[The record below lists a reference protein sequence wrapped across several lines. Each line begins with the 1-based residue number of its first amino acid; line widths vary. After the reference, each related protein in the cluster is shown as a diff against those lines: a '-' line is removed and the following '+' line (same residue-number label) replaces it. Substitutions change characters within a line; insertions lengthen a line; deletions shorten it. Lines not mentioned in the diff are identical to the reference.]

1 MLTYIFN
8 KNSKVSLYEQLYQF
22 IKDDIIEGIIEGGQK
37 LPSKREFAAHLGVS
51 KVTVENAYNSLVS
64 EGYVYSLEK
73 KGYYAER
80 GLSIPRVKSAALK
93 QEDKTEKPYDI
104 DLSSNTVPTSKFP
117 FSAWSKLMREQILN
131 YSTELLDPLPY
142 NGAASLRKAISNYL
156 FQERGMNVSPSSII
170 IGAGSEYLYS
180 LIIRLLGN
188 DKIYGIETPSYHKI
202 QKVYKMNSA
211 VCRPIK
217 LTNDG
222 IDKSLLYES
231 GADVIHISP
240 SHNFPTGYVM
250 NVRNR
255 HEVISWAN
263 STDGRYIIEDDFDSE
278 LRFSGKPLQPLQ
290 TLDTMGKV
298 IYINTFSKTIS
309 PSFRIGYMVLPESLS
324 EKYKNELGFNSC
336 TVPSFEQ
343 YTLAEFI
350 EKGYYERHINR
361 MKKYYRVLR
370 NDLLEAFNIS
380 GVSNKASIIEAGA
393 GLHFSLKLDTDIPD
407 KFIKEKM
414 EERGVKVS
422 FLSDYD
428 GEEHILIVNYSGLNS
443 EKFASFLLYLNDII
457 CHNIDYVD

>member
-93 QEDKTEKPYDI
+93 QEDKTEKTYDI

-393 GLHFSLKLDTDIPD
+393 GLHFSLKLDTEIPD
-407 KFIKEKM
+407 KYIKEKM

>member
-93 QEDKTEKPYDI
+93 QDDKTEKTYDI

-156 FQERGMNVSPSSII
+156 FQERGMNISPSSVI

-263 STDGRYIIEDDFDSE
+263 SSDGRYIIEDDFDSE

-361 MKKYYRVLR
+361 MKKYYKVLR

-380 GVSNKASIIEAGA
+380 GVSSKASIIEAGA
-393 GLHFSLKLDTDIPD
+393 GLHFSLKLDTEIPD
-407 KFIKEKM
+407 KYIKEKM

-428 GEEHILIVNYSGLNS
+428 GEEHILIVNYSGLNA